1 LEEDALS
8 WAADVEEVL
17 RFRAAEEAAEAAA
30 EEAAGP
36 VWLAF

>member
-17 RFRAAEEAAEAAA
+17 RFRAAEEAA
-30 EEAAGP
+30 GP